1 MALNY
6 IWISFFVISFIV
18 AIVKTILG
26 DTEVFSLLTTKLFE
40 STKIGFEI
48 TLGLTAL
55 MAFWLGIMNIADK
68 SGLIKKCSNLLAP
81 FFSKLFPEIPK
92 ESPAYGN
99 MMMNF
104 SANMLG
110 LDNAATPLGLKAM
123 NDLQTLNNEKTVASK
138 AMIMFLVIN
147 TAGITLIP
155 TSVMAI
161 RQTMAIEQGLVGFN
175 AADIFL
181 PTLMVTYCTLFFAI
195 IAVAWHQRLNLIN
208 LPFIAFN
215 LFFIGIIAGM
225 YFWIK
230 QFPQEAIAGKIA
242 LIGSVLIFGII
253 VVIIISGAIKKIN
266 VYDVFI
272 DGAKDGFKTAVQIIP
287 YLIAILAAIAVF
299 NVTGCLNFITD
310 GIGNIVRFLG
320 FDDKFIPALP
330 VGLMKTLSGS
340 GARAFMVDVM
350 HNYGVNSFQGNLASI
365 MQGST
370 ETTFYVLAVYFGS
383 VGIKNAKS
391 AIFFGLLA
399 DIVGIIIAIAVAYL
413 FYS

>member
-6 IWISFFVISFIV
+6 IWISFFVISFFV

-26 DTEVFSLLTTKLFE
+26 DTEVFSLVTTKLFE

-48 TLGLTAL
+48 SLGLTAL

-68 SGLIKKCSNLLAP
+68 SGLIKKSSNLLAP
-81 FFSKLFPEIPK
+81 FFSKLFPEVPK

-123 NDLQTLNNEKTVASK
+123 NDLQNLNHQKTVASK

-195 IAVAWHQRLNLIN
+195 IAVAWYQKLNLLNI
-208 LPFIAFN
+208 PFIAFN

-242 LIGSVLIFGII
+242 LIGSILIFGII

-266 VYDVFI
+266 VYDTFI

-299 NVTGCLNFITD
+299 NATGCLNFITD
-310 GIGNIVRFLG
+310 GIGNIVRLLG

-340 GARAFMVDVM
+340 GARAFMVDLM

-391 AIFFGLLA
+391 AVIFGLLA
-399 DIVGIIIAIAVAYL
+399 DIVGIVIAIAVGYL
-413 FYS
+413 FYG

>member
-48 TLGLTAL
+48 ALGLTAL

-81 FFSKLFPEIPK
+81 FFSKLFPEVHK

-123 NDLQTLNNEKTVASK
+123 NDLQNLNNQKTVASN

-195 IAVAWHQRLNLIN
+195 IAVAWHQRLNLFN
-208 LPFIAFN
+208 LPFITFN
-215 LFFIGIIAGM
+215 LFFIGIISGM

-299 NVTGCLNFITD
+299 NATGCLNFITD
-310 GIGNIVRFLG
+310 GIGNIVRLLG

-399 DIVGIIIAIAVAYL
+399 DFVGIIIAIAVAYL

>member
-1 MALNY
+1 
-6 IWISFFVISFIV
+6 
-18 AIVKTILG
+18 
-26 DTEVFSLLTTKLFE
+26 
-40 STKIGFEI
+40 
-48 TLGLTAL
+48 
-55 MAFWLGIMNIADK
+55 
-68 SGLIKKCSNLLAP
+68 
-81 FFSKLFPEIPK
+81 
-92 ESPAYGN
+92 
-99 MMMNF
+99 
-104 SANMLG
+104 
-110 LDNAATPLGLKAM
+110 
-123 NDLQTLNNEKTVASK
+123 
-138 AMIMFLVIN
+138 
-147 TAGITLIP
+147 
-155 TSVMAI
+155 
-161 RQTMAIEQGLVGFN
+161 
-175 AADIFL
+175 
-181 PTLMVTYCTLFFAI
+181 
-195 IAVAWHQRLNLIN
+195 
-208 LPFIAFN
+208 
-215 LFFIGIIAGM
+215 
-225 YFWIK
+225 
-230 QFPQEAIAGKIA
+230 FPQEAIAGKIA

-299 NVTGCLNFITD
+299 NATGCLNFITD
-310 GIGNIVRFLG
+310 GIGNIVRLLG

-340 GARAFMVDVM
+340 GARAFMIDVM

-399 DIVGIIIAIAVAYL
+399 DFVGIIIAIAVAYL